1 MPRATTPSASIVQ
14 ANTSFVALV
23 GRDEVPVKKGDLA
36 DADSAV
42 AKKYPTL
49 FEPVAVRFTGGPRVE
64 QATAA
69 PGEKRG
75 A

>member
-1 MPRATTPSASIVQ
+1 MPKAPTTPTILQ
-14 ANTSFVALV
+14 ATSSFFARV
-23 GRDEVPVKKGDLA
+23 GGIDLPVKAGDLA
-36 DADSAV
+36 DADSEV
-42 AKKYPTL
+42 AKKYPSL
-49 FEPVAVRFTGGPRVE
+49 FVPVAVRFAGGRVE

>member
-1 MPRATTPSASIVQ
+1 MPKAPAPLIVQ
-14 ANTSFVALV
+14 AATAFIARVD
-23 GRDEVPVKKGDLA
+23 GQDVPVKKGDLA
-36 DADSAV
+36 DADSAI
-42 AKKYPTL
+42 AKKYPSL
-49 FEPVAVRFTGGPRVE
+49 FVPVAVRFAGGRVE

>member
-1 MPRATTPSASIVQ
+1 MPRATTPTASIVQ

-49 FEPVAVRFTGGPRVE
+49 FVPVTVRFSGPRVE
-64 QATAA
+64 TATAA